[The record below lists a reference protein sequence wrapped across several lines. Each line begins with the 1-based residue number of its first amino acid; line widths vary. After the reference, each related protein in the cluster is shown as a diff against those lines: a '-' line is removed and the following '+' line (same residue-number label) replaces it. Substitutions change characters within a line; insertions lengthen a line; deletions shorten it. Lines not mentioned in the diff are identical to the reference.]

1 VNAPPQEAAQ
11 RVRVI
16 FGALILVVLLASLD
30 QTIVATALPTIVGDL
45 GGIQHLSWVVTAYLL
60 ASTITGPLYGKFGDL
75 YGRKPTLQVAI
86 VIFLIGSALC
96 GIAQNMAELISFRAL
111 QGLGAG
117 GLLTTT
123 IAVVGD
129 IIPPRDRGRY
139 QGLFGAVFGVS
150 TVIGP
155 LLGGFFVDN
164 LSWRWIFYI
173 NLPVGAL
180 ALFVIATVF
189 HSRTV
194 RVEHAVDYLG
204 ASLLAGGLT
213 CVVLFTSLG
222 GSTFAW
228 RSSETFLLI
237 ALSVVLLTGFVF
249 AERRAS
255 EPILP
260 LELFRNRIF
269 TVCSAIGFII
279 GLALFGAVTYLPVFL
294 QISKGRSPTSSGL
307 QLTPMMAGL
316 LVTSIA
322 SGRLI
327 SKWGKYRPFPI
338 IGTAVMAVGM
348 FLLSRLALGTT
359 TAYTS
364 LSMLVLGFGLGMVMQ
379 VLVLAVQ
386 NAVDF
391 RNMGVATS
399 GSILFRQVGGS
410 IGIAVFG
417 AIFTNRLAGSLTLPR
432 GAQPA
437 KSVSPDV
444 IRHLPP
450 AVHHA
455 YASAVAQSLRP
466 VFVTAAFI
474 SVFAFLLTW
483 LLREVPLR
491 GSTPLDGEEIT
502 GAASAEAATVSRSPT
517 D

>member
-1 VNAPPQEAAQ
+1 
-11 RVRVI
+11 
-16 FGALILVVLLASLD
+16 
-30 QTIVATALPTIVGDL
+30 
-45 GGIQHLSWVVTAYLL
+45 
-60 ASTITGPLYGKFGDL
+60 
-75 YGRKPTLQVAI
+75 
-86 VIFLIGSALC
+86 
-96 GIAQNMAELISFRAL
+96 
-111 QGLGAG
+111 
-117 GLLTTT
+117 
-123 IAVVGD
+123 
-129 IIPPRDRGRY
+129 
-139 QGLFGAVFGVS
+139 
-150 TVIGP
+150 
-155 LLGGFFVDN
+155 
-164 LSWRWIFYI
+164 
-173 NLPVGAL
+173 
-180 ALFVIATVF
+180 
-189 HSRTV
+189 
-194 RVEHAVDYLG
+194 
-204 ASLLAGGLT
+204 
-213 CVVLFTSLG
+213 VLFTSLG

-228 RSSETFLLI
+228 SSDETFLLI
-237 ALSVVLLTGFVF
+237 ALSAVLLTAFVF
-249 AERRAS
+249 AEARAN

-269 TVCSAIGFII
+269 TVCAAIGFII

-327 SKWGKYRPFPI
+327 SKWGRYRPFPI
-338 IGTAVMAVGM
+338 IGTAVMALGM
-348 FLLSRLALGTT
+348 LLLSNLHLSTT
-359 TAYTS
+359 GAYTS

-417 AIFTNRLAGSLTLPR
+417 AIFTNQLAGKLKLPA
-432 GAQPA
+432 GAHPV
-437 KSVSPDV
+437 KTVSPEV
-444 IRHLPP
+444 VRHLPF
-450 AVHHA
+450 AVQHA
-455 YASAVAQSLRP
+455 YKSAVAESLHP

-491 GSTPLDGEEIT
+491 GSSPLDGEEVT
-502 GAASAEAATVSRSPT
+502 GAASAEAATVSRAPT

>member
-1 VNAPPQEAAQ
+1 
-11 RVRVI
+11 
-16 FGALILVVLLASLD
+16 
-30 QTIVATALPTIVGDL
+30 
-45 GGIQHLSWVVTAYLL
+45 
-60 ASTITGPLYGKFGDL
+60 
-75 YGRKPTLQVAI
+75 
-86 VIFLIGSALC
+86 
-96 GIAQNMAELISFRAL
+96 
-111 QGLGAG
+111 
-117 GLLTTT
+117 
-123 IAVVGD
+123 
-129 IIPPRDRGRY
+129 
-139 QGLFGAVFGVS
+139 
-150 TVIGP
+150 
-155 LLGGFFVDN
+155 
-164 LSWRWIFYI
+164 
-173 NLPVGAL
+173 
-180 ALFVIATVF
+180 VF
-189 HSRTV
+189 HSRTE
-194 RVEHAVDYLG
+194 RVEHAVDYVG
-204 ASLLAGGLT
+204 AALLAGGLT
-213 CVVLFTSLG
+213 CIVLFTSLG

-228 RSSETFLLI
+228 SSGETLLLI
-237 ALSVVLLTGFVF
+237 ALSVVLLTAFVF
-249 AERRAS
+249 AEARAN

-269 TVCSAIGFII
+269 TVCAAIGFII

-338 IGTAVMAVGM
+338 VGTAIMAVGM
-348 FLLSRLALGTT
+348 LLLSRLHLSTT
-359 TAYTS
+359 GLYTS
-364 LSMLVLGFGLGMVMQ
+364 LSMLVLGLGLGMVMQ

-417 AIFTNRLAGSLTLPR
+417 AIFTNQLASKLRLPAGAHAVKT
-432 GAQPA
+432 
-437 KSVSPDV
+437 VSPAV
-444 IRHLPP
+444 VKHLPP

-455 YASAVAQSLRP
+455 YASAVAESLHP

-474 SVFAFLLTW
+474 SIFAFLLTW

-491 GSTPLDGEEIT
+491 GSSPLDGEEIT